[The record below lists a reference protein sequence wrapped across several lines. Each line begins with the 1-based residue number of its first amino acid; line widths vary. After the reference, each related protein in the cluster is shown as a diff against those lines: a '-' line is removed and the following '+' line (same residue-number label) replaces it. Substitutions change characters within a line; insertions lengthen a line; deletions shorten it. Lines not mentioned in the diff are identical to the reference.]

1 MTGTLPRPS
10 RALEAAAAPKTP
22 HLRLVPVARAHP
34 EGFMSEY
41 AYEQYLAQ
49 KTILEENALKPKAP
63 SVMPPLQQQA
73 NREQNHQI
81 QQMQQ
86 QQAGALLPKTP

>member
-1 MTGTLPRPS
+1 MKPVPRPS
-10 RALEAAAAPKTP
+10 SALEAAAQPKTP
-22 HLRLVPVARAHP
+22 HLRLIPVAPMHP

-41 AYEQYLAQ
+41 AHQQYLTQ
-49 KTILEENALKPKAP
+49 KAMLDENGVNPKTASAL
-63 SVMPPLQQQA
+63 PPLQQQDNTPQYA
-73 NREQNHQI
+73 QK